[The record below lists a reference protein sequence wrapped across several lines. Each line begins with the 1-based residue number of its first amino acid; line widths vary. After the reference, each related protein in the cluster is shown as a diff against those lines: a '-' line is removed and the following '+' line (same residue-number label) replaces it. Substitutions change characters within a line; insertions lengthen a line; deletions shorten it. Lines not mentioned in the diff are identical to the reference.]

1 MLTKEEKRRF
11 EEARRRGDY
20 GGINKKRGNLLC
32 HTEPAIL
39 FFIIFLYQGSMK
51 SIIRQVF
58 SSLVILGFILILI
71 IAPISAKDPSEK
83 PIVYF
88 GFIPL
93 YTPQLMYERFQPLL
107 DYLSNN
113 TPYRYTMRLSNDYEG
128 IITLLQEGRIDIA
141 LLGGASYGLARE
153 RMELVPILTPL
164 NKEGKPFYRSIIITR
179 KDKGINSLSEL
190 KGRSFAF
197 ASKWSTSG
205 DIVPLYYL
213 YSNGIGLKDFSRY
226 SHMRYHESVV
236 REVLKGNYDAGAVID
251 TVAYSYKDKGL
262 KFLLISKPIG
272 GLPIV
277 VRKGVSHAFTNS
289 VKKVLLDLNPDNP
302 RHWEILKGWGEDI
315 RYGFAEASESDFDDI
330 LKMIAYLK
338 KQGVYSKR

>member
-1 MLTKEEKRRF
+1 MEMVEKN
-11 EEARRRGDY
+11 EQKVA
-20 GGINKKRGNLLC
+20 C
-32 HTEPAIL
+32 PL
-39 FFIIFLYQGSMK
+39 FPK
-51 SIIRQVF
+51 VF
-58 SSLVILGFILILI
+58 LILLI
-71 IAPISAKDPSEK
+71 SGLLIMIHPVSIFSEERDKPTIA
-83 PIVYF
+83 F
-88 GFIPL
+88 GFIPI

-113 TPYRYTMRLSNDYEG
+113 TPYRFKMRLTNDYED
-128 IITLLQEGRIDIA
+128 IISLLQERKIDIA

-153 RMELVPILTPL
+153 RMELVPILEPL
-164 NKEGKPFYRSIIITR
+164 NQEGKPFYRSIIITR
-179 KDKGINSLSEL
+179 KDREINSLSEL
-190 KGRSFAF
+190 KGKSFAF
-197 ASKWSTSG
+197 AGRWSTSG

-213 YSNGIGLKDFSRY
+213 YSSGIGLKDFSRY

-262 KFLLISKPIG
+262 KFLFISKPIV

-277 VRKGVSHAFTNS
+277 VRKEAPHALTNS
-289 VKKVLLDLNPDNP
+289 VKKALLNLNPDNP
-302 RHWEILKGWGEDI
+302 RHWEILKEWGKEI

-338 KQGVYSKR
+338 SRGSILRDDKD